1 MLLSRTSPRR
11 ADAEARADLNPSH
24 SIPQVIAGDVVMAER
39 VVDQITA
46 LALVGGATQRLEERE
61 VLARVLLGLLRDH
74 LDEVDVARLERL
86 VVQRVRVAEER
97 RLRERRTPLFDV

>member
-1 MLLSRTSPRR
+1 MPRHVQTVK
-11 ADAEARADLNPSH
+11 PSH
-24 SIPQVIAGDVVMAER
+24 SIPQVIAGDVVMAEL

-97 RLRERRTPLFDV
+97 RLRERRTPLLDV